1 MWAVLLAI
9 GGLCSAVGAFTDRWL
24 GEYAG
29 LWPLVTTFLV
39 YGLAAFAAGRGPV
52 SYAGGFALLSIAA
65 LLYARWQ
72 DVALIRREA
81 VRQAEGEH

>member
-1 MWAVLLAI
+1 
-9 GGLCSAVGAFTDRWL
+9 
-24 GEYAG
+24 
-29 LWPLVTTFLV
+29 
-39 YGLAAFAAGRGPV
+39 
-52 SYAGGFALLSIAA
+52 LLSIAA